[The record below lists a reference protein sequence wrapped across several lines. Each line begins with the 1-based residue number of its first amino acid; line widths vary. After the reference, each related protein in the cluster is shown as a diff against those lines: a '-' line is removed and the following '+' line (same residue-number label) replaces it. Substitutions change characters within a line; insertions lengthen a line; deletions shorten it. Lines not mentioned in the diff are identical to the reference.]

1 MNLIKIAF
9 RNVSRQKRRSNLLAI
24 AIAFGVMMIIL
35 VNSLTHGLV
44 QNTQTNFESALGGHI
59 YISGEILLP
68 SGRKANRIDNTAVL
82 NAVIPQ
88 FSSFIIDS
96 QKRSSISGN
105 FIFRSKTT
113 SGMVYGVHWDE
124 EESLLNALSVVEG
137 SLDRIN
143 EADAIVLPLE
153 VMEKLNL
160 VLNEKLLLTFDT
172 VTGQANVGEFTI
184 VAVTKD
190 TSGLGFS
197 AAYANIDYVNA
208 LLGLET
214 DEYQSYNLIL
224 TSLSLVNP
232 ITEEIKQAIRAQGVP
247 LKPEPEKEDVSMFS
261 MAVEGMFGTVANEEP
276 WEGTRFK
283 VENLNDFMDM
293 VTQVVAILDAVALGM
308 FLIML
313 MITMVGLVNTFRMI
327 MIERTQEIGTM
338 RSVGMQK
345 RDVTKL
351 FLLEGLILALRGAF
365 LGIIAAMVIGAIIRI
380 IPFPDGTPLA
390 ILLHNGHIS
399 VPLVPSNII
408 MVTVIISIITVL
420 AVWSPA
426 RKAAKLTPADALRL

>member
-68 SGRKANRIDNTAVL
+68 SGRKANRIVNTAVL

-160 VLNEKLLLTFDT
+160 VLN
-172 VTGQANVGEFTI
+172 
-184 VAVTKD
+184 
-190 TSGLGFS
+190 
-197 AAYANIDYVNA
+197 
-208 LLGLET
+208 
-214 DEYQSYNLIL
+214 
-224 TSLSLVNP
+224 
-232 ITEEIKQAIRAQGVP
+232 
-247 LKPEPEKEDVSMFS
+247 
-261 MAVEGMFGTVANEEP
+261 
-276 WEGTRFK
+276 
-283 VENLNDFMDM
+283 
-293 VTQVVAILDAVALGM
+293 
-308 FLIML
+308 
-313 MITMVGLVNTFRMI
+313 
-327 MIERTQEIGTM
+327 
-338 RSVGMQK
+338 
-345 RDVTKL
+345 
-351 FLLEGLILALRGAF
+351 
-365 LGIIAAMVIGAIIRI
+365 
-380 IPFPDGTPLA
+380 
-390 ILLHNGHIS
+390 
-399 VPLVPSNII
+399 
-408 MVTVIISIITVL
+408 
-420 AVWSPA
+420 
-426 RKAAKLTPADALRL
+426 